1 MNVINFNE
9 KACQTIRRYFDSY
22 LDNELLVE
30 TNHEVLQ
37 HLAACAA
44 CTRVLQERA
53 RLKQAVQHAVQE
65 EKVPVVLMESIRQA
79 IHAGERRSFFASD
92 LGRRAMAVAAALILV
107 IGGVVALRT
116 GSVFG
121 PAITSS
127 VNALEVIS
135 AQAQEIMRVGLV
147 NHVHCTLALGRWK
160 QFFSFE
166 DMQQATGRTALGP
179 EFIGLVP
186 MVKDRLGSSFQIV
199 QGHRCRANRRDYVHL
214 ILTGQNGA
222 ILSLVITEK
231 NGETFTRAD
240 LAATLDA
247 SGVSVYSASQG
258 QLEIAG
264 FETNRF
270 LAYVVSNLDRN
281 ANLELAS
288 TLAPSVHEY
297 LRRLEV

>member
-1 MNVINFNE
+1 MNEPRPLFIPVILG
-9 KACQTIRRYFDSY
+9 T
-22 LDNELLVE
+22 
-30 TNHEVLQ
+30 
-37 HLAACAA
+37 
-44 CTRVLQERA
+44 TRT
-53 RLKQAVQHAVQE
+53 
-65 EKVPVVLMESIRQA
+65 
-79 IHAGERRSFFASD
+79 IHANERRSFFAFD
-92 LGRRAMAVAAALILV
+92 LGRWAMAVAAALILV
-107 IGGVVALRT
+107 IGSGVVLRT

-121 PAITSS
+121 PALTTS

-135 AQAQEIMRVGLV
+135 ARAQEIMRVGLV

-160 QFFSFE
+160 QFVSFE
-166 DMQQATGRTALGP
+166 HTQQATGRTALGP

-186 MVKDRLGSSFQIV
+186 LVKEKLGSSLQIV
-199 QGHRCRANRRDYVHL
+199 QGHRCRANRREYVHL

-240 LAATLDA
+240 LAATVQA

-264 FETNRF
+264 FETHRF
-270 LAYVVSNLDRN
+270 LAYVVSNLDHD
-281 ANLELAS
+281 ANLKVAS

-297 LRRLEV
+297 LRQL